1 MTYLLRKFSYSKWKV
16 NKEFPPMHFTADAIT
31 NCIKTSKNQLS
42 VWLSDSNDFSSDEV
56 QKLVV
61 ALATTMDKPDVMDFV
76 WLDTEWFKNEKIP
89 LVYNK
94 GTSKYESLNDKH
106 RDLSELDLERLS
118 KVGKHIIEKMEVPD
132 NRKRFTKKEILALV
146 LKWQIADNEFQ
157 ITDLKPNW
165 HEPLNELLTKS

>member
-1 MTYLLRKFSYSKWKV
+1 
-16 NKEFPPMHFTADAIT
+16 MHFTADAIT

-76 WLDTEWFKNEKIP
+76 WLDSEWFENEEIP
-89 LVYNK
+89 LIYNK
-94 GTSKYESLNDKH
+94 GISKYESLNIKH

-118 KVGKHIIEKMEVPD
+118 KVGKHIIEKMEAPD
-132 NRKRFTKKEILALV
+132 NRKRFTKNEIIALV
-146 LKWQIADNEFQ
+146 LKWQMTDNEFQ
-157 ITDLKPNW
+157 ISDLKPNW
-165 HEPLNELLTKS
+165 HEPLNELLAKS

>member
-1 MTYLLRKFSYSKWKV
+1 
-16 NKEFPPMHFTADAIT
+16 MHFTADAIT

-76 WLDTEWFKNEKIP
+76 WLDSEWFENEDIP
-89 LVYNK
+89 LIYNK
-94 GTSKYESLNDKH
+94 GISKYESLNVKH

-118 KVGKHIIEKMEVPD
+118 KVGKHIIEKMEAPD
-132 NRKRFTKKEILALV
+132 NRKRFTKKEIIALV
-146 LKWQIADNEFQ
+146 LKWQMTDNEFQ
-157 ITDLKPNW
+157 ISDLKPSW
-165 HEPLNELLTKS
+165 HEPLNELLAKS